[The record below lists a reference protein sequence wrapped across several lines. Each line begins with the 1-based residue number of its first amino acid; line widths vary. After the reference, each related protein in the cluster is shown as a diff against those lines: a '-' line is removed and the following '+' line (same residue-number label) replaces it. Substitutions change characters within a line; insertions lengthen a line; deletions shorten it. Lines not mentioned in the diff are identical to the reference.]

1 MTPKERWLASFKMQP
16 VDRLVYWPKLD
27 AAYPTHQK
35 MPFREW
41 SNEKIHHWM
50 GTDPRYG
57 VKPVFKEITHRTQK
71 EVINDGTY
79 RRIIFTTPSGTTEQV
94 SQFDVPSVAWHP
106 IRFPICDRDTLRVM
120 IEFYSDLTVELDRD
134 ALETARMVYQ
144 DVGDKGMVG
153 SAIGES
159 PLMHFVEWLAGI
171 ENAHYFLTDF
181 QDDVE
186 ALFDAMHRVLL
197 RESEI
202 TVEYNPADLLT
213 MVENTSTTLI
223 SPAQYQRYSYHHI
236 MDYARLSRAAG
247 RNMELHMCGHLKRLL
262 PMLADMPVETFEAF
276 TSPTV
281 GNTTLLDGRKACP
294 NICLSGGTNAALW
307 LRPLD
312 EIIAAIQRSLD
323 ELPHHRGIILTSG
336 GVQPP
341 ACPPEKI
348 KAVAD
353 WLKTYPLRM
362 SEEVL
367 AVREIV
373 QPAAGLLTG
382 LL

>member
-1 MTPKERWLASFKMQP
+1 MNSMSPKERWLASIKMQP

-27 AAYPTHQK
+27 AAYPQNQK
-35 MPFREW
+35 PPFRDW
-41 SNEKIHHWM
+41 NNEQLHAWM

-57 VKPVFKEITHRTQK
+57 VAKIYKEIHHRAQK
-71 EVINDGTY
+71 EIHNDGHTQ
-79 RRIIFTTPSGTTEQV
+79 RIVYNTPVGVTEQILK
-94 SQFDVPSVAWHP
+94 FDPPSVSWHP
-106 IRFPICDRDTLRVM
+106 VEFPIRNQETLKIM
-120 IEFYSDLTVELDRD
+120 IAYYGDLEVDLDREG
-134 ALETARMVYQ
+134 LEKARQTYQ
-144 DVGDKGMVG
+144 EVGDKGIVG
-153 SAIGES
+153 TPIGES

-171 ENAHYFLTDF
+171 ENAHYFLNDY
-181 QDDVE
+181 QEDVE
-186 ALFDAMHRVLL
+186 ELFAAAHRVLV
-197 RESEI
+197 RATEI
-202 TVEYNPADLLT
+202 MVEYSPADLLT

-223 SPAQYQRYSYHHI
+223 SPAQYRRYSYHHI
-236 MDYARLSRAAG
+236 MDYARISRAAG

-262 PMLADMPVETFEAF
+262 PMLADMPVEAFEAF

-281 GNTTLLDGRKACP
+281 GNTYLLDGRQACP
-294 NICLSGGTNAALW
+294 NVCLIGGTNAALW

-312 EIIAAIQRSLD
+312 EIIATIERSLD

-362 SEEVL
+362 
-367 AVREIV
+367 
-373 QPAAGLLTG
+373 
-382 LL
+382 